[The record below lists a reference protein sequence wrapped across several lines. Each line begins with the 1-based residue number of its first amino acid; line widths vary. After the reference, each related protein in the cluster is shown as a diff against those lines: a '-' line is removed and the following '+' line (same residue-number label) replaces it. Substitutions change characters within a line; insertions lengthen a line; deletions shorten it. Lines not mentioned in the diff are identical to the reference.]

1 MYKHFFKPLFDFIL
15 SFIGI
20 IVLIP
25 VWIILLLAILIDDPG
40 PIFFT
45 QKRVGIHKKFFKE
58 HKNITDYKPFT
69 EKEIKVA

>member
-1 MYKHFFKPLFDFIL
+1 MYRHFFKPLFDFIL

-25 VWIILLLAILIDDPG
+25 VWIILVIAILIDDPG

-45 QKRVGIHKKFFKE
+45 QKRVGIHKQFFKE
-58 HKNITDYKPFT
+58 HKNITAYKPFT

>member
-1 MYKHFFKPLFDFIL
+1 MYRHFFKPLLDYLL
-15 SFIGI
+15 SFIRI

-25 VWIILLLAILIDDPG
+25 VWIILIIAIFIDNPG

-45 QKRVGIHKKFFKE
+45 QKRVGINKTYFKE
-58 HKNITDYKPFT
+58 HKNITGCKLFT